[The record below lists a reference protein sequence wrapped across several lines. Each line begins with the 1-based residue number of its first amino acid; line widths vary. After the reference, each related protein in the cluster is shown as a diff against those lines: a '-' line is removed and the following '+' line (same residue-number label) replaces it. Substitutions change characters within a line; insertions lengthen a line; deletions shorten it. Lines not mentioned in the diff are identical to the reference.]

1 MNVKVTSYAFSKGN
15 VVLYPIQVNFFIET
29 YHNCKLF
36 KTDLNAYH
44 YGDIGLPTIHL
55 ADTFKDSALTLQAL
69 NRFQPQR

>member
-15 VVLYPIQVNFFIET
+15 VILYPIQVNFFFIET

-44 YGDIGLPTIHL
+44 YGDIGLPAIHFWL
-55 ADTFKDSALTLQAL
+55 ILLKTVHWNLRL
-69 NRFQPQR
+69 